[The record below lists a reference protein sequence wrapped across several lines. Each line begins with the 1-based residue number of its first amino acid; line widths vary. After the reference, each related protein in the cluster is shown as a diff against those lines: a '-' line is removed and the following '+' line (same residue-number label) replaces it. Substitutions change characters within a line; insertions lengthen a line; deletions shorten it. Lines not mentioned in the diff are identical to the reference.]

1 MTTQPN
7 ILLLWNDIETTGLDY
22 DQDLILEMAWQLTD
36 YAGAPLTEITSSIT
50 IDYSDEAMMRM
61 VLERYRKAAP
71 YVKNMHSKN
80 GLWNEV
86 FFVESDTRSDLFHA
100 IDDMLIAVDEVR
112 EDAEVRLAGSS
123 IGFDK
128 RFLETAFGG
137 ELPISHRVHDLSTFR
152 PFFQW
157 QGVDLDSLTLDLD
170 LEDGTHRAAA
180 DIRRD
185 VAQWSN
191 LIQLMQ
197 DAGMFEG

>member
-36 YAGAPLTEITSSIT
+36 YAGAPLTEVTSSIT
-50 IDYSDEAMMRM
+50 IDYGDEAMMRM

-71 YVKNMHSKN
+71 YVKEMHLKN

-86 FFVESDTRSDLFHA
+86 LFVESDTRSDLFHA
-100 IDDMLIAVDEVR
+100 IDDMLTTVDEVR

-123 IGFDK
+123 VGFDK

-137 ELPISHRVHDLSTFR
+137 ELPISHRVHDLSTLR

-157 QGVDLDSLTLDLD
+157 QGIDLAELTLDH
-170 LEDGTHRAAA
+170 EDGTHRAAA
-180 DIRRD
+180 DIQRD
-185 VAQWSN
+185 VAQWSS
-191 LIQLMQ
+191 LVQLMQ
-197 DAGMFEG
+197 DAGMFED

>member
-36 YAGAPLTEITSSIT
+36 YAGNPLTEITSSIT
-50 IDYSDEAMMRM
+50 VDYNDEAMMYSVM
-61 VLERYRKAAP
+61 DRYRKAAP
-71 YVKNMHSKN
+71 YVKDMHSKN

-86 FFVESDTRSDLFHA
+86 LFVESDTRSDLFHA

-137 ELPISHRVHDLSTFR
+137 ELPISHRVHDLSTLR
-152 PFFQW
+152 PLFKW
-157 QGVDLDSLTLDLD
+157 QGVDLDDLA
-170 LEDGTHRAAA
+170 LEHEAGTHRAAA

-185 VAQWSN
+185 VAQWSS

>member
-22 DQDLILEMAWQLTD
+22 DQDLILEMAWQITD
-36 YAGAPLTEITSSIT
+36 YAGTPLTEITSTIT
-50 IDYSDEAMMRM
+50 IDYGDEAMMRM

-71 YVKNMHSKN
+71 YVKDMHLKN

-86 FFVESDTRSDLFHA
+86 LFVENGTRSDLFHA
-100 IDDMLIAVDEVR
+100 IDDMLVAVDEVR

-123 IGFDK
+123 VGFDK

-137 ELPISHRVHDLSTFR
+137 ELSISHRVHDLSTLR
-152 PFFQW
+152 PLFQW
-157 QGVDLDSLTLDLD
+157 QGIDLADLTLDI
-170 LEDGTHRAAA
+170 EDGTHRAAA

-185 VAQWSN
+185 VAQWAS
-191 LIQLMQ
+191 LVQLMQ
-197 DAGMFEG
+197 DAGMFED

>member
-22 DQDLILEMAWQLTD
+22 DQDLILEMAWQITD
-36 YAGAPLTEITSSIT
+36 YAGTPLTEITSSIT
-50 IDYSDEAMMRM
+50 IDYGDEAMMRM

-71 YVKNMHSKN
+71 YVKDMHSKN

-86 FFVESDTRSDLFHA
+86 LFVENDTRSDLFHA

-137 ELPISHRVHDLSTFR
+137 ELSISHRVHDLSTFR

-157 QGVDLDSLTLDLD
+157 QGVDLDSLTLDL
-170 LEDGTHRAAA
+170 EDGTHRAAA

-185 VAQWSN
+185 VAQWSS

-197 DAGMFEG
+197 DAGMFED

>member
-22 DQDLILEMAWQLTD
+22 EQDLILEMAWQLTD
-36 YAGAPLTEITSSIT
+36 YAGTPLTEITSSIT

-61 VLERYRKAAP
+61 LLERYRKAAP
-71 YVKNMHSKN
+71 YVKDMHSKN

-86 FFVESDTRSDLFHA
+86 FFVESDTRSDFFNA

-137 ELPISHRVHDLSTFR
+137 ELPISHRVHDLSTLR
-152 PFFQW
+152 PFIQW
-157 QGVDLDSLTLDLD
+157 QGIDLDDLTPELGDS
-170 LEDGTHRAAA
+170 THRAAA
-180 DIRRD
+180 DIQRD
-185 VAQWSN
+185 IAQWVG
-191 LIQLMQ
+191 LVQLMQ
-197 DAGMFEG
+197 DAGMFED

>member
-22 DQDLILEMAWQLTD
+22 DQDLILEMAWQITD
-36 YAGAPLTEITSSIT
+36 YAGAPLTEINSSIT
-50 IDYSDEAMMRM
+50 IDYGDEAMMRM

-71 YVKNMHSKN
+71 FVKEMHSKN

-86 FFVESDTRSDLFHA
+86 FFDENDTRSDLFHA

-112 EDAEVRLAGSS
+112 GDAEVRLAGSS
-123 IGFDK
+123 VGFDK

-137 ELPISHRVHDLSTFR
+137 ELSISHRVHDLSTLR
-152 PFFQW
+152 PLFQW
-157 QGVDLDSLTLDLD
+157 QGIDLSDLTPEHEDS
-170 LEDGTHRAAA
+170 THRAAD

-191 LIQLMQ
+191 LIHLMQ
-197 DAGMFEG
+197 DAGLFED

>member
-7 ILLLWNDIETTGLDY
+7 ILLLWSDIETTGLDY
-22 DQDLILEMAWQLTD
+22 DQDLILELAWQITD
-36 YAGAPLTEITSSIT
+36 YAGTPLTEVTSTIT
-50 IDYSDEAMMRM
+50 IDYGDEAMMRM
-61 VLERYRKAAP
+61 ALERYRKAAP
-71 YVKNMHSKN
+71 YVKEMHLKN

-86 FFVESDTRSDLFHA
+86 LFVENDTRSDLFHA

-123 IGFDK
+123 VGFDK

-137 ELPISHRVHDLSTFR
+137 ELPISHRVHDLSTLR

-157 QGVDLDSLTLDLD
+157 QGIDLAELVLDH
-170 LEDGTHRAAA
+170 EDGTHRAAA

-185 VAQWSN
+185 VAQWSS
-191 LIQLMQ
+191 LVQLMQ
-197 DAGMFEG
+197 DAGMFED

>member
-7 ILLLWNDIETTGLDY
+7 ILLLWSDIETTGLDY
-22 DQDLILEMAWQLTD
+22 DQNLILELAWQITD
-36 YAGAPLTEITSSIT
+36 YAGTPLTEVTSTIT
-50 IDYSDEAMMRM
+50 IDYGDEAMMRM
-61 VLERYRKAAP
+61 ALERYRKAAP
-71 YVKNMHSKN
+71 YVKEMHLKN

-86 FFVESDTRSDLFHA
+86 LFVENDTRSDLFHA

-123 IGFDK
+123 VGFDK

-137 ELPISHRVHDLSTFR
+137 ELPISHRVHDLSTLR

-157 QGVDLDSLTLDLD
+157 QGIDLAELVLDH
-170 LEDGTHRAAA
+170 EDGTHRAAA

-185 VAQWSN
+185 VAQWSS
-191 LIQLMQ
+191 LVQLMQ
-197 DAGMFEG
+197 DAGMFED

>member
-7 ILLLWNDIETTGLDY
+7 ILLLWSGIETTGLDY
-22 DQDLILEMAWQLTD
+22 DQHLILELAWQITD
-36 YAGAPLTEITSSIT
+36 YAGTPLTEVTSTIT
-50 IDYSDEAMMRM
+50 IDYGDEAMMRM
-61 VLERYRKAAP
+61 ALERYRKAAP
-71 YVKNMHSKN
+71 YVKEMHLKN

-86 FFVESDTRSDLFHA
+86 LFVENDTRSDLFHA

-123 IGFDK
+123 VGFDK

-137 ELPISHRVHDLSTFR
+137 ELPISHRVHDLSTLR

-157 QGVDLDSLTLDLD
+157 QGIDLAELVLDH
-170 LEDGTHRAAA
+170 EDGTHRAAA

-185 VAQWSN
+185 VAQWSS
-191 LIQLMQ
+191 LVQLMQ
-197 DAGMFEG
+197 DAGMFED

>member
-36 YAGAPLTEITSSIT
+36 YAGTPLTEITSSIT
-50 IDYSDEAMMRM
+50 VDYSDEAMMRM

-71 YVKNMHSKN
+71 YVKDMHSKN

-86 FFVESDTRSDLFHA
+86 LFVESDTRSDLFHA

-137 ELPISHRVHDLSTFR
+137 ELSISHRVHDLSTLR
-152 PFFQW
+152 PLFKW
-157 QGVDLDSLTLDLD
+157 QGVDLDDLTLD